1 MHKITIQSRASK
13 DFGIKNMMTIILHDR
28 RKMTADTSLRL
39 AKYFGVSDQY
49 FLNVQNDID
58 IREQNT

>member
-1 MHKITIQSRASK
+1 
-13 DFGIKNMMTIILHDR
+13 MMTIILHDR